1 MTLHDACTSATSR
14 ILTVASLQRLAMEAL
29 IPAPVD
35 CEVRSMIRFLN
46 AKTIASCT
54 RSMDTQASRSTHI
67 LQEFSRDVLNHDPPY
82 SPDLVPSDFHLFL
95 QLRKFLS
102 GQRQRF
108 QNDRPRWVSQVAD
121 FYDAGYKSWSHCM
134 TNVSIPEMNMLKN
147 SSTLAISV
155 LINRPIKLGLFL

>member
-95 QLRKFLS
+95 HLKKFLFV
-102 GQRQRF
+102 QRF
-108 QNDRPRWVSQVAD
+108 QNDREA
-121 FYDAGYKSWSHCM
+121 
-134 TNVSIPEMNMLKN
+134 E
-147 SSTLAISV
+147 ISV
-155 LINRPIKLGLFL
+155 TVVPIQAERLLRHRIQKLIPRYNCLNSGGEYVEK